1 MSIPALLFLAAFLAG
16 CFFAFA
22 RHPIYGLMTYVA
34 VFFLN
39 PPSRW
44 WGQGLLSYGR
54 WAVMAAFVTLLA
66 VLLSRKL
73 KPPHIPMPRHA
84 AFVLYLLF
92 TAWLMLQSAWAM
104 DALEH
109 RELLSYYLKFVIVFF
124 LVYRCIDSDKH
135 LVMVMWTFVAGC
147 FYFGWIAWTTYEGGR
162 FEGFGGPGTAE
173 ANAGALVCVTGVF
186 TGSVL
191 FLNSKSWR
199 ERAALIVM
207 IPFILNALVTTGS
220 RSGFLALTVGGI
232 VFNYFTPKQHR
243 KWVRRLSVIAVA
255 LFLSLAGGIFWSRM
269 QTIEHAGADIEGV
282 DTGGGRLEII
292 EAQWRMFK
300 EYPLGCGAT
309 CTAVLSTQ
317 YIDAKFLTDSGMG
330 GGPMVRA
337 SHNTFM
343 TMLTEHGIPGATF
356 YIMLL
361 LWILSRV
368 RRLGKAYQ
376 TEDHGMMAALLPGV
390 AAVLLGIT
398 VGDMFVT
405 HARLE
410 VRIWFIGILMA
421 MYNLMVARQQ
431 AAVPVPAAAEPVPP
445 AKPSRVQ
452 VARRGA
458 PGQAVPGRRR

>member
-34 VFFLN
+34 VFFLH

-66 VLLSRKL
+66 ILLARKL
-73 KPPHIPMPRHA
+73 KPPLIPMARHP
-84 AFVLYLLF
+84 AFVLYILF
-92 TAWLMLQSAWAM
+92 TLWLMVQTAWAM
-104 DALEH
+104 DPLEH

-147 FYFGWIAWTTYEGGR
+147 FYFGWIAYTTYEGGR

>member
-1 MSIPALLFLAAFLAG
+1 MAFV
-16 CFFAFA
+16 

-34 VFFLN
+34 VFFLH

-66 VLLSRKL
+66 ILLARKI
-73 KPPHIPMPRHA
+73 KPPHIPMLRHPA
-84 AFVLYLLF
+84 YILYLLF
-92 TAWLMLQSAWAM
+92 TLWLMVQIAWAM
-104 DALEH
+104 DPFEH
-109 RELLSYYLKFVIVFF
+109 KDLLSYYLKFAIVFF

-135 LVMVMWTFVAGC
+135 LIMVLWTFVAGC

-186 TGSVL
+186 AGSVL

-199 ERAALIVM
+199 ERAALFVM

-220 RSGFLALTVGGI
+220 RSGFLALIVGGI
-232 VFNYFTPKQHR
+232 VFNYFTPPQHR
-243 KWVRRLSVIAVA
+243 KWVRKLSVIAVV

-292 EAQWRMFK
+292 EAQWRMWK
-300 EYPLGCGAT
+300 EYPMGCGAT

-317 YIDAKFLTDSGMG
+317 YIDPKFLTDSGVG
-330 GGPMVRA
+330 SGPMVRA

-343 TMLTEHGIPGATF
+343 TMLTEHGVPGATF
-356 YIMLL
+356 YIMLM

-368 RRLGKAYQ
+368 RKLGKAYR
-376 TEDHGMMAALLPGV
+376 TEDHGMMTAVLPGV

-398 VGDMFVT
+398 IGDMFVT
-405 HARLE
+405 HAKLE
-410 VRIWFIGILMA
+410 VRIWFIAILMA

-431 AAVPVPAAAEPVPP
+431 APAVAPAMADPEPP
-445 AKPSRVQ
+445 AKPRRVQ